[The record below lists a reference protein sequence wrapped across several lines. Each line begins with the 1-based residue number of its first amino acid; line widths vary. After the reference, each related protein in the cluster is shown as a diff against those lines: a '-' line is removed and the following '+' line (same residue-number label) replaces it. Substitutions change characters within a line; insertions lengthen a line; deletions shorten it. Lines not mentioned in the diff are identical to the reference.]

1 MPRRQ
6 LSPKDLQ
13 KIRDF
18 AAQWGKI
25 IARQAFG
32 DAGPGTAVD
41 FQAMEDV
48 ARAAAAGVAEG
59 TLAVLLQQQADTL
72 GTEQPCPDCGRPC
85 TVRTAE
91 RPLTFGG
98 GGQLNQRE
106 PLCHCPDCRRDFFPP
121 AAPAVPRRPRLQP
134 QRAADDR

>member
-13 KIRDF
+13 DIRDF

-32 DAGPGTAVD
+32 EAGPGTAVD

-72 GTEQPCPDCGRPC
+72 GTQQP
-85 TVRTAE
+85 
-91 RPLTFGG
+91 
-98 GGQLNQRE
+98 
-106 PLCHCPDCRRDFFPP
+106 
-121 AAPAVPRRPRLQP
+121 
-134 QRAADDR
+134 